1 MRPSLSPEP
10 WCQPVFC
17 LSPHPSTC
25 PGLSLPPP
33 LAATQ
38 VLLNLRESSALWT
51 PPVRHTRLAKSCCL
65 PSTPWLSLRKTLL
78 CLKCPCPLLF
88 LASSQPL
95 LIPVYPRPAPALPL
109 RSSVRAL
116 APPHS
121 GNCHCT
127 ETQDPCDTCLSARPG
142 DPLPALIS
150 CNSSARFHAAPG
162 PCLIFNAYLSCLLGL
177 TANFSEAEAGFY
189 VPSQAPSR
197 ALCIVGAQEID
208 LQ

>member
-1 MRPSLSPEP
+1 MDTTRQTHKACQELLPSQHALAQLKKDPALPKMSLSPAFS
-10 WCQPVFC
+10 CV
-17 LSPHPSTC
+17 
-25 PGLSLPPP
+25 LP
-33 LAATQ
+33 AT
-38 VLLNLRESSALWT
+38 
-51 PPVRHTRLAKSCCL
+51 P
-65 PSTPWLSLRKTLL
+65 
-78 CLKCPCPLLF
+78 
-88 LASSQPL
+88 

-162 PCLIFNAYLSCLLGL
+162 PCLIFNAYPSCLLGL